1 MLVQNRLNK
10 RERDAVLNHYKNEV
24 LFKWMNRAGRGLE
37 REMKSFRFSVE
48 ELFLE
53 VMRIVDQAKESPWDA
68 REEYADLWN
77 TLFCKYRDIDTADS
91 KETEIEMAVSEVI
104 YVSQHLLGMLESPR
118 YASLCL
124 ELIRQINQNSAQGYE
139 KMMQIFV
146 PEMYRLKEETL
157 RVRIEAYMQDDDEW
171 ISDNIY
177 DMLKGLPDE
186 VYKKAD
192 EGKDE
197 SSVSSG
203 NQLTN
208 RQLIILFE
216 CLLNVVLSS
225 QCTNITALSRLIS
238 RVSGRSQG
246 GVRTTISNGID
257 YDSAPVKNDA
267 KVVIELLKGI
277 APKLADRVRQNIEE

>member
-1 MLVQNRLNK
+1 MLMQNRLSK
-10 RERDAVLNHYKNEV
+10 RERDAILNHYKNDI
-24 LFKWMNRAGRGLE
+24 LFKWMNRSGRGLE
-37 REMKSFRFSVE
+37 REMTRFRFSVE

-53 VMRIVDQAKESPWDA
+53 VMRIVDQAKESPRDA

-104 YVSQHLLGMLESPR
+104 YVSQHLLGMLESSR

-124 ELIRQINQNSAQGYE
+124 ELTGQISLNSAQGYE

-146 PEMYRLKEETL
+146 PEMYKLKEETL
-157 RVRIEAYMQDDDEW
+157 RARIEAYMQNDDEW
-171 ISDNIY
+171 ISDNIC
-177 DMLKGLPDE
+177 DMLKELPEERKKVDE
-186 VYKKAD
+186 SQ
-192 EGKDE
+192 DE

-216 CLLNVVLSS
+216 SLMNVGLSS
-225 QCTNITALSRLIS
+225 DFTNITALSRLIS

-257 YDSAPVKNDA
+257 YDSAPVKSDA

>member
-1 MLVQNRLNK
+1 MLMQNRLSK
-10 RERDAVLNHYKNEV
+10 RERDTILNHYKNDI
-24 LFKWMNRAGRGLE
+24 LFKWMNRSGRALE
-37 REMKSFRFSVE
+37 REMTRFRFSVE

-53 VMRIVDQAKESPWDA
+53 VMRIVDQAKESPRDA

-104 YVSQHLLGMLESPR
+104 YVSQHLLGMLESSR

-124 ELIRQINQNSAQGYE
+124 ELTGQISLNSAQGYE

-146 PEMYRLKEETL
+146 PEMYKLKEEAL
-157 RVRIEAYMQDDDEW
+157 RARIEAYMQNDDVW
-171 ISDNIY
+171 ISDNIC
-177 DMLKGLPDE
+177 DMLKELPE
-186 VYKKAD
+186 ERKKVD
-192 EGKDE
+192 EGQDE

-216 CLLNVVLSS
+216 SLMNVGLSS
-225 QCTNITALSRLIS
+225 DFTNITALSRLIS

-257 YDSAPVKNDA
+257 YDSAPVKSDA
-267 KVVIELLKGI
+267 RVVIELLKGI

>member
-1 MLVQNRLNK
+1 MLMQNRLSK
-10 RERDAVLNHYKNEV
+10 RERDAILNHYKNDI

-37 REMKSFRFSVE
+37 REMTRFRFSVE

-53 VMRIVDQAKESPWDA
+53 VMRIVDQAKESPRDA

-104 YVSQHLLGMLESPR
+104 YVSQHLLGMLESSR

-124 ELIRQINQNSAQGYE
+124 ELTGQISLNSAQGYE

-146 PEMYRLKEETL
+146 PEMYRLNEETL
-157 RVRIEAYMQDDDEW
+157 RARIEAYMQNDDEW
-171 ISDNIY
+171 ISDNIC
-177 DMLKGLPDE
+177 DMLKELPE
-186 VYKKAD
+186 ERKKVD
-192 EGKDE
+192 EGQDE

-208 RQLIILFE
+208 RQLIILFMHI
-216 CLLNVVLSS
+216 LNLG
-225 QCTNITALSRLIS
+225 NNSRDVNVKAFAELIAK
-238 RVSGRSQG
+238 VSGRSSGSIRQKLMED
-246 GVRTTISNGID
+246 ID
-257 YDSAPVKNDA
+257 YESP
-267 KVVIELLKGI
+267 KVHADIDRLAVLLRPLSPKI
-277 APKLADRVRQNIEE
+277 ADLLNNSKE